1 MHIQDVIGNYT
12 AFLDSI
18 FSNIKTAGLD
28 VSNFEM
34 DHACYRVSSLE
45 QYEVKKAQLHTFG
58 SLLTEADVNGRP
70 IATFKLH
77 KPLLYKNRELY
88 LIELP
93 APKKGKD
100 VPEGLEHVEF
110 VAGDHL
116 TDIMTTYKNL
126 PWNTS
131 GMSKANNPELELK
144 FDDGLAIKFHPESL
158 NEVIRKELA
167 LEHL

>member
-1 MHIQDVIGNYT
+1 MSIQDVIGDYT
-12 AFLDSI
+12 AFLDRI

-28 VSNFEM
+28 VSTFEM
-34 DHACYRVSSLE
+34 DHACYRVCTLE
-45 QYEVKKAQLHTFG
+45 QYEIKKSQLHTFG
-58 SLLTEADVNGRP
+58 DLLTEADVNGRP

-77 KPLLYKNRELY
+77 KPFSYKNRGLY
-88 LIELP
+88 LVELP

-110 VAGDHL
+110 VVGSRL
-116 TDIMTTYKNL
+116 TEIMNAYKNL

-131 GMSKANNPELELK
+131 GMTKANNPELELK

-158 NEVIRKELA
+158 SEVIRKELA